1 VRVGH
6 PSSWSRD
13 DHEGWR
19 PDHPIT
25 CSGSRCTLST
35 SCSNEYTSL
44 GFDWH
49 PQWNARRSHGPVRPL
64 SMQGRPTHTATTAY
78 RFDGVLAQPCCSDES
93 ALSRLR
99 DSLSSARSAATMP
112 PAGRYSMILN
122 CRMLKSSPCSHR
134 RSFLLP
140 TKCCCPAMTDARCTT
155 PRVRA
160 THGDPSGRATL
171 TLHDMGRGAGRNDTS
186 VGLPSR
192 SNAMSFSKR
201 AQWRL
206 Q

>member
-1 VRVGH
+1 MRVGH

-49 PQWNARRSHGPVRPL
+49 PQSNARRSHGRVRPL

-78 RFDGVLAQPCCSDES
+78 RSDGVLAQPVRMRARFPDFATRC
-93 ALSRLR
+93 L
-99 DSLSSARSAATMP
+99 SARSAATMP
-112 PAGRYSMILN
+112 PAGRYSIILN
-122 CRMLKSSPCSHR
+122 CRMLTSSPASHR
-134 RSFLLP
+134 RPFLLP
-140 TKCCCPAMTDARCTT
+140 TKCCCPAMTDGRCTT

-160 THGDPSGRATL
+160 THRDPSGAS
-171 TLHDMGRGAGRNDTS
+171 DFDA
-186 VGLPSR
+186 SR
-192 SNAMSFSKR
+192 YV
-201 AQWRL
+201 
-206 Q
+206 